1 MSTRARHFRR
11 LIRAEASSEAEKIVC
26 DIAGEFSIEA
36 AVPSGSAAALDK
48 DQAASDP
55 NARPKPP
62 LPKFSLAAYNG
73 GPMRIGGWR
82 FPLVIKGEG
91 VRSAAGQLPIHI
103 THEHSTENL
112 LGQTA
117 AEGGCSIVQGCIRA
131 RGVVTGES
139 QTVKNVLAHAR
150 NGFKFQASI
159 EADPQTL
166 HFLKAEDTETVNGV
180 IRAGPLNV
188 IDTCVLSGIAVV
200 PLGADTSTSAN
211 IAASAAQ
218 EKHQM
223 ELYAW
228 VLAEF
233 GMDKATYDA
242 LADAAKAKIK
252 AKFDAASASVAAGA
266 KGGDAAGIKTGDRAT
281 ADIKAQGAGGASD
294 DGQADIKARRK
305 AMADENRRIAAIDQ
319 IQAKYGTVKDVA
331 TICATAIE
339 NGDTADSVELVLLR
353 ASRAPSAAATIQ
365 AASEMPKDGLGG
377 YASISAR
384 RGGRYEIER
393 GPIND
398 EQARVIE
405 AAGLMSC
412 GRNKQGQSWAEVL
425 AKNPQYGERC
435 VSTAEAVLR
444 RYGTS
449 IGPMGF
455 LRLNAQL
462 GGMTDLPH
470 NNVEAYEQIIRGEF
484 TTFALPVTLSNLT
497 NKLML
502 DGFNSVDPNAGVA
515 GGVAWQQVARRGPVN
530 DFKPHYRVRMIG
542 NQRPKKL
549 GRGGE
554 IQHGQLGEQS
564 YKLQAEVRALMQ
576 GIAYQDI
583 INDDLSAFQSIP
595 TMAGV
600 GCGEQIAED
609 VWTAYMSDLQSD
621 GSTAFWS
628 SSDHL
633 TDTYIKQMAA
643 IAANLITSKPFNFLN
658 LGLAVQQFLLQT
670 KPNGAPLGELPKLL
684 VVPVGLVTDA
694 LQMHQSANLI
704 TNIISSNTTG
714 TYKGTPGGNI
724 FKGLYTPVCSQY
736 LSNATITNYSAS
748 TWYLQS
754 DPTSSV
760 YPVEVGFLN
769 GQEMPVIERD
779 DMSFDRLGIGFR
791 WWVSY
796 GVGRGDPRSCVKA
809 TA

>member
-1 MSTRARHFRR
+1 
-11 LIRAEASSEAEKIVC
+11 
-26 DIAGEFSIEA
+26 
-36 AVPSGSAAALDK
+36 
-48 DQAASDP
+48 
-55 NARPKPP
+55 
-62 LPKFSLAAYNG
+62 
-73 GPMRIGGWR
+73 
-82 FPLVIKGEG
+82 
-91 VRSAAGQLPIHI
+91 
-103 THEHSTENL
+103 
-112 LGQTA
+112 
-117 AEGGCSIVQGCIRA
+117 
-131 RGVVTGES
+131 
-139 QTVKNVLAHAR
+139 
-150 NGFKFQASI
+150 
-159 EADPQTL
+159 
-166 HFLKAEDTETVNGV
+166 
-180 IRAGPLNV
+180 
-188 IDTCVLSGIAVV
+188 V

-242 LADAAKAKIK
+242 LANAAKAKIK

-365 AASEMPKDGLGG
+365 AASELPKDGLGG
-377 YASISAR
+377 YASIAAS

-393 GPIND
+393 GPVTD
-398 EQARVIE
+398 EMSRVIE

-412 GRNKQGQSWAEVL
+412 GRNKQGQNWAEVL

-435 VSTAEAVLR
+435 VSTAEAVMQRFGASL
-444 RYGTS
+444 
-449 IGPMGF
+449 GPMGY
-455 LRLNAQL
+455 LRLVAHMA
-462 GGMTDLPH
+462 GMSGISH
-470 NNVEAYEQIIRGEF
+470 NNVEAYNQIIRAEA
-484 TTFALPVTLSNLT
+484 TTFTLPTALSNLT
-497 NKLML
+497 NKLLL
-502 DGFNSVDPNAGVA
+502 DGFGSVDPNAGVA

-530 DFKPHYRVRMIG
+530 DFKPHYRIRIIG
-542 NQRPKKL
+542 NQRPQPL
-549 GRGGE
+549 GANGE
-554 IQHGQLGEQS
+554 IRHGQIGEQT
-564 YKLQAEVRALMQ
+564 YKLQADVKALMQ
-576 GIAYQDI
+576 GIPYQAI
-583 INDDLSAFQSIP
+583 INDDLSVFQGLP

-600 GCGEQIAED
+600 GCGEQVATD
-609 VWTAYMSDLQSD
+609 VWTAYMSDFQSD

-628 SSDHL
+628 SSDAL
-633 TDTYIKQMAA
+633 TDTYMKKLAA

-658 LGLAVQQFLLQT
+658 LGLAVQQFLLQV
-670 KPNGAPLGELPKLL
+670 KPNGAPLGEMPKLL
-684 VVPVGLVTDA
+684 VVPIGLVTDA

-704 TNIISSNTTG
+704 TNIISSNTSG
-714 TYKGTPGGNI
+714 TYKGTPGANI
-724 FKGLYTPVCSQY
+724 FKGMYAPVCSQY
-736 LSNATITNYSAS
+736 LSNATITGYSAS

-754 DPTSSV
+754 DPMSSV

-779 DMSFDRLGIGFR
+779 DMSFDKLGIGFR
-791 WWVSY
+791 WWLSY
-796 GVGRGDPRSCVKA
+796 GVGRGDPRSCLKA